1 MREREREREREQ
13 PADLL
18 KYNPT
23 HGHAH
28 FFTPEGHQL
37 RAVHLLPEDVDQK
50 HKEEIGCDKLSYSCD
65 AKQGRINNTDSL
77 FITSCADHSV
87 AAAGGYHLVKGGAE
101 SKMDGYI
108 YMEAN
113 KPFPCALRIYDNACA

>member
-1 MREREREREREQ
+1 M
-13 PADLL
+13 
-18 KYNPT
+18 
-23 HGHAH
+23 
-28 FFTPEGHQL
+28 
-37 RAVHLLPEDVDQK
+37 HLLPEDVDQK